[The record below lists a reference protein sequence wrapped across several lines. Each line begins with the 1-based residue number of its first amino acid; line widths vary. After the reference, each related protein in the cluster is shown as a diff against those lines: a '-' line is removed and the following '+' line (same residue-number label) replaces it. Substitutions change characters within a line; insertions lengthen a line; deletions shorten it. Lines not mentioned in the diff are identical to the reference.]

1 MANPRGAVVV
11 ATKRV
16 RHRLDGYALS
26 MSGWGLLLVPA
37 ALGSVVVLLAL
48 TTWLEQ
54 WVLSPRALILS
65 AARARRASPRHVEA
79 LLAEHC
85 EVILARS
92 DRSQRARSVTRDL
105 RR

>member
-1 MANPRGAVVV
+1 MFNEGP
-11 ATKRV
+11 
-16 RHRLDGYALS
+16 DGYARYVS
-26 MSGWGLLLVPA
+26 VWGLLLIPA
-37 ALGSVVVLLAL
+37 ALGGVALLLAL

-65 AARARRASPRHVEA
+65 ATRARRASPRHVEA
-79 LLAEHC
+79 LVAEQC

-92 DRSQRARSVTRDL
+92 DRVSQRARSVTRDL